1 MRTRSSMG
9 KAGSIASLE
18 ELEAVGK
25 AQVKKQMEWAS
36 GKYAARWGCPPL
48 SQAPVPPNDY
58 RCAALLALGKHGAR

>member
-1 MRTRSSMG
+1 MQGSAKVAPASAPVASGPVRTRSTMG

-36 GKYAARWGCPPL
+36 GKYAARWGPPFG
-48 SQAPVPPNDY
+48 V
-58 RCAALLALGKHGAR
+58 

>member
-1 MRTRSSMG
+1 VAGGAPVRSRSTMG

-36 GKYAARWGCPPL
+36 GIYAAR
-48 SQAPVPPNDY
+48 
-58 RCAALLALGKHGAR
+58 